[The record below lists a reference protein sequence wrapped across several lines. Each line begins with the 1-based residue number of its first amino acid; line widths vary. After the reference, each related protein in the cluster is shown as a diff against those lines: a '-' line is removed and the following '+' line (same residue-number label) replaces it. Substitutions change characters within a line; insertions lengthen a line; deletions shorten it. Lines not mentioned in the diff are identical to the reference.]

1 MKSLKLV
8 VLATLAIAAL
18 AACGGA
24 AATAPAVIP
33 SAPAGA
39 SSAPTSAPAGS
50 SAAAASSTPAAV
62 AGSVDLCGLISPA
75 DLKTVT
81 GDTYGAGVLDTY
93 GECTWR
99 VGGVSANDGKGQ
111 LIVAI
116 QAITMDYIKTSYS
129 GGGADATVS
138 GHAAFWNPTQGL
150 QSMWIDIGGGN
161 ALVLSFDPI
170 VDSTKGFAQKLAEIA
185 VSKM

>member
-1 MKSLKLV
+1 MRNLKLV
-8 VLATLAIAAL
+8 VLAALAIAGL
-18 AACGGA
+18 AACGGS
-24 AATAPAVIP
+24 AATAPAVNP
-33 SAPAGA
+33 STPAGANSAPA
-39 SSAPTSAPAGS
+39 STPAGS

-75 DLKTVT
+75 DLRTVT
-81 GDTYGAGVLDTY
+81 GDTYGVGVLDSS

-99 VGGVSANDGKGQ
+99 VGGATVNDGKGQ

-116 QAITMDYIKTSYS
+116 QAITMDFIKTSYGS
-129 GGGADATVS
+129 GGTDATVS
-138 GHAAFWNPTQGL
+138 GHAAFWNPSQGL

-161 ALVLSFDPI
+161 ALVMSFDPI
-170 VDSTKGFAQKLAEIA
+170 ADSTKGFAQKLAEIA